1 MPEAHVID
9 AGERHST
16 DVELTLFQL
25 LDPAVHAN
33 PYPFYRRLQEA
44 APVHWDPFMQTWVVT
59 RYDDVQTVLLRFS
72 AERTPDPEKMRAL
85 GLPDLTSL
93 AGMMTRQMLFQ
104 DAPDHTRLRKLCLT
118 AFTPR
123 RVEAL
128 EHQIAKVAE
137 GLIDKVIASGAM
149 DVIADFAEPFPAIV
163 TAGLLGVPLDDHRQL
178 KAWSADFAEMLGNFQ
193 HNPGR
198 VREILRTVDA
208 MTDYFRDEVRAQVRN
223 PRDGLIARLIAA
235 ESDGSRLT
243 EDEIIANVIITM
255 VGGQETTTNLIGN
268 GLLTLIRNPDHMQTL
283 RAHPEIM
290 KSAVEELLRYE
301 SPSQHTA
308 RIAAEDTILGE
319 KLIKKNFAVMAIMAA
334 ANRDPA
340 RFPNPDQLDFTRAD
354 NRHLAF
360 GWAAHFCFGAPLARM
375 EGRIAFGVLLRRLA
389 DIRLQDLPLVWRGN
403 SGLRGLVSLPIV
415 FAGDGP
421 RGVAR

>member
-178 KAWSADFAEMLGNFQ
+178 KSWSADFAEMLGNFQ

-243 EDEIIANVIITM
+243 EDEIIANNLPDLA
-255 VGGQETTTNLIGN
+255 GQEMNV
-268 GLLTLIRNPDHMQTL
+268 R
-283 RAHPEIM
+283 
-290 KSAVEELLRYE
+290 
-301 SPSQHTA
+301 
-308 RIAAEDTILGE
+308 
-319 KLIKKNFAVMAIMAA
+319 
-334 ANRDPA
+334 
-340 RFPNPDQLDFTRAD
+340 
-354 NRHLAF
+354 LAF
-360 GWAAHFCFGAPLARM
+360 DHTGTGDQRERSATWHGSTNAAKYPFGATAP
-375 EGRIAFGVLLRRLA
+375 GRWPQRKMRTT
-389 DIRLQDLPLVWRGN
+389 
-403 SGLRGLVSLPIV
+403 
-415 FAGDGP
+415 DGGP
-421 RGVAR
+421 KAST

>member
-1 MPEAHVID
+1 
-9 AGERHST
+9 
-16 DVELTLFQL
+16 
-25 LDPAVHAN
+25 
-33 PYPFYRRLQEA
+33 
-44 APVHWDPFMQTWVVT
+44 
-59 RYDDVQTVLLRFS
+59 
-72 AERTPDPEKMRAL
+72 
-85 GLPDLTSL
+85 
-93 AGMMTRQMLFQ
+93 
-104 DAPDHTRLRKLCLT
+104 
-118 AFTPR
+118 
-123 RVEAL
+123 
-128 EHQIAKVAE
+128 
-137 GLIDKVIASGAM
+137 
-149 DVIADFAEPFPAIV
+149 
-163 TAGLLGVPLDDHRQL
+163 
-178 KAWSADFAEMLGNFQ
+178 
-193 HNPGR
+193 
-198 VREILRTVDA
+198 
-208 MTDYFRDEVRAQVRN
+208 
-223 PRDGLIARLIAA
+223 
-235 ESDGSRLT
+235 
-243 EDEIIANVIITM
+243 
-255 VGGQETTTNLIGN
+255 
-268 GLLTLIRNPDHMQTL
+268 
-283 RAHPEIM
+283 M

-375 EGRIAFGVLLRRLA
+375 EGRIAFAVLLRRLA